1 MENILSI
8 ISSSFP
14 AFLTGV
20 LGPVVAIIVREY
32 FLKSKISKDPIKDAA
47 RHGEIICDLL
57 DKILEET
64 ELDRVWITQFHN
76 GGHFYPT
83 GKSIQKFSM
92 IYETVAKDADSIR
105 QNFQNIPINLFNK
118 SINYLLDNDKIIIT
132 DYKNSEI
139 PTYGLKYLAEE
150 TDCKSSYMFALKNV
164 HGKMIGVLS
173 VEAVKR
179 KKDLSNESYDLLK
192 TSATQIG
199 IILDEYLRKT

>member
-1 MENILSI
+1 MSNILDI
-8 ISSSFP
+8 ISNSLP

-20 LGPVVAIIVREY
+20 LGPVAVLAVREY
-32 FLKSKISKDPIKDAA
+32 LQSKKSKDPLRDATES
-47 RHGEIICDLL
+47 GEVICEIL
-57 DKILEET
+57 DNILEET
-64 ELDRVWITQFHN
+64 GLDRVWITQFHN

-92 IYETVAKDADSIR
+92 IYEVVTTDADSIR

-118 SINYLLDNDKIIIT
+118 SINHLLDNDKIVII
-132 DYKNSEI
+132 DYKNESI
-139 PTYGLKYLAEE
+139 STYGLKYLAEE
-150 TDCKSSYMFALKNV
+150 TECKSSYMFALKNI

-179 KKDLSNESYDLLK
+179 KKEISEESYEYLK

-199 IILDEYLRKT
+199 IILDEYLRKK